1 MAFDGNHPF
10 DVLQRNAVI
19 APVHAAYQTREP
31 NDQAYQDSRLAVAAS
46 TLPACAVS
54 LGGAYAAFLQ
64 HFATIYAL
72 LSLNRRQPP
81 RSL

>member
-1 MAFDGNHPF
+1 MALDGNHPF
-10 DVLQRNAVI
+10 GVLQRNAMIV
-19 APVHAAYQTREP
+19 PFMPFTKLES
-31 NDQAYQDSRLAVAAS
+31 QAIKRHRDSRLAVATS

-54 LGGAYAAFLQ
+54 LGGAHAAFLQ

>member
-10 DVLQRNAVI
+10 GVLQRNAMT
-19 APVHAAYQTREP
+19 APSMPFTKLESQTIKR
-31 NDQAYQDSRLAVAAS
+31 QQDSPLAVATS
-46 TLPACAVS
+46 TLPPCAVS
-54 LGGAYAAFLQ
+54 LGGTHAAFLQ